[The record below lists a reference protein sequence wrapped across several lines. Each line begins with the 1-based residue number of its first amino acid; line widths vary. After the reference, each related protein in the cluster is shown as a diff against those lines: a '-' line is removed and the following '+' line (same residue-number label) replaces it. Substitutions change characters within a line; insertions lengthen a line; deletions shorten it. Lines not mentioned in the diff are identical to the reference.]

1 MPHASQAA
9 PRLLVRPALPD
20 DLPAMSAIYAAARCL
35 MRSRGNVHQW
45 VNGYPSDEL
54 LLTDIRAQRSFVCTT
69 EDGQIAGAFC
79 LLCGIEPTYQR
90 LYDGVWPNDLPY
102 VTIHRLA
109 SDGRVR
115 GIFRACL
122 SFARSKSAVVR
133 ADTHKDNL
141 KMQQLLVQNGFQ
153 RCGIIYLEDQ
163 SQRIAY
169 QLG

>member
-1 MPHASQAA
+1 
-9 PRLLVRPALPD
+9 
-20 DLPAMSAIYAAARCL
+20 
-35 MRSRGNVHQW
+35 
-45 VNGYPSDEL
+45 E
-54 LLTDIRAQRSFVCTT
+54 
-69 EDGQIAGAFC
+69 
-79 LLCGIEPTYQR
+79 
-90 LYDGVWPNDLPY
+90 WPNDLPY

-109 SDGRVR
+109 SDGRVG

>member
-1 MPHASQAA
+1 MPYAPQGAS
-9 PRLLVRPALPD
+9 PILVRPAMPD
-20 DLPAMSAIYAAARCL
+20 DLPAMSAIYAAARRW

-69 EDGQIAGAFC
+69 GDGQVVGAFC
-79 LLCGIEPTYQR
+79 LLGGIEPTYQR
-90 LYDGVWPNDLPY
+90 LYDGTWPNDLPY